1 MKTRHKKMDF
11 PTILGIST
19 VSILCIFAIS
29 MAVLG
34 AENNTNNQDLTDS
47 LAMEKE
53 YERYAE
59 TTLSKINQQGITY
72 QKNEHEEKFKE
83 QMTLMQQK
91 QKEIASHYLEINID
105 KIYLKENYNFPF
117 RDASE
122 IISLDIPSQKPVCDI
137 PPKIPIHLQTIQNSD
152 LFLRFSEKYSQYP
165 ITFEMSDERIGNSWV
180 HYALIATSEDENFTA
195 STFFHVDSCT
205 GEILEEYN
213 LNCRD
218 IIQNDSIRAITKN
231 EVISSLEDDEF
242 CTIYFEPWKQA
253 LYDYF
258 KIISE
263 KKKKHMEKHETISN
277 IPNNYEAVKDFE
289 YEMERLGR
297 LGNIVG
303 YAMNRDFEDHEFQKM
318 MKEYA
323 NVFGDLPDEFLKL
336 IKVKK

>member
-1 MKTRHKKMDF
+1 MKVDF
-11 PTILGIST
+11 PSILGIST

-34 AENNTNNQDLTDS
+34 TEDNQNLTDS
-47 LAMEKE
+47 VTMEKE
-53 YERYAE
+53 YIRSAE
-59 TTLSKINQQGITY
+59 TTLSKINQYGITF

-83 QMTLMQQK
+83 QLTLMQQK

-122 IISLDIPSQKPVCDI
+122 IISLNIPSQKPVCDI

-152 LFLRFSEKYSQYP
+152 LFLRFSEKYSPYP
-165 ITFEMSDERIGNSWV
+165 ITFEMSDERIRTSWV
-180 HYALIATSEDENFTA
+180 HYSLIATSEDETFTA
-195 STFFHVDSCT
+195 SIFFHVDSCT

-218 IIQNDSIRAITKN
+218 VIHDESIRTMDKN
-231 EVISSLEDDEF
+231 EVISSLENNEF

-263 KKKKHMEKHETISN
+263 KKNKHLEKLETISN

-303 YAMNRDFEDHEFQKM
+303 YAMTRDFEDKEFQKM
-318 MKEYA
+318 MREYT

-336 IKVKK
+336 IDRK